1 MVVSEETLSLR
12 SVLEPPYLAN
22 PYPLYHRLR
31 EADPVQWDPA
41 MSRWVVTRYADVMA
55 VSRDARFSSARGQR
69 HDALPAHVRER
80 LAAVGHAYTRQLLYL
95 DPPDHTRLRK
105 LVGAAFT
112 PRVVATMRARV
123 AAVVEEVL
131 AEPRRAGRMD
141 LIAAVSYPLPMIVI
155 AELLGVPATD
165 RDQFAFW
172 AEGLG
177 VLVNGMPL
185 PEAELVNA
193 FERVAAL
200 MEYLRGIVAR
210 HRVTPAQDLLQALI
224 DAEDA
229 GDVLTEDELLFN
241 AALLLTAGYGTTAH
255 LLGNGLLALL
265 RHREQLERL
274 RADPAL
280 LPGAVMELL
289 RYDGPIQ
296 AMGRVA
302 AEDVTVAGK
311 QIARGERVLL
321 VLGAANHDP
330 ARFPEPDRLDVT
342 RDCGQHVAFGH
353 GPHYCVGAPLARL
366 EAELAFG
373 ALLRLEDLRLEVEE
387 PVWRVD
393 VVSRG
398 LVALPIAFRPQ
409 REAWH

>member
-1 MVVSEETLSLR
+1 MVVSEKTLSLR

-41 MSRWVVTRYADVMA
+41 MCRWVMTRYADVMA
-55 VSRDARFSSARGQR
+55 VLRDARFSSARAQR
-69 HDALPAHVRER
+69 QDALPTQDRER
-80 LAAVGHAYTRQLLYL
+80 LAAVGRAYTRQLLFL

-105 LVGAAFT
+105 LMSAAFT

-123 AAVVEEVL
+123 AALVEEVL

-141 LIAAVSYPLPMIVI
+141 LIAAVAYPLPMIVI
-155 AELLGVPATD
+155 AELLGVPAAD

-172 AEGLG
+172 SQGLEVLLNG
-177 VLVNGMPL
+177 VPLSDAALV
-185 PEAELVNA
+185 EA
-193 FERVAAL
+193 FGRVEAL
-200 MEYLRGIVAR
+200 MEYMRGAVAR

-229 GDVLTEDELLFN
+229 GDVLTEDEVLFN
-241 AALLLTAGYGTTAH
+241 AAGLLTAGHFTTAN

-265 RHREQLERL
+265 RHPDQLERL
-274 RADPAL
+274 RADPAR

-289 RYDGPIQ
+289 RYDGPVQ
-296 AMGRVA
+296 ATGRIA
-302 AEDVTVAGK
+302 AEDVVLGGK
-311 QIARGERVLL
+311 QIARGEGVIL

-373 ALLRLEDLRLEVEE
+373 ALLRLDDLRLQVEE
-387 PVWRVD
+387 PMWRPSVTF
-393 VVSRG
+393 RG
-398 LVALPIAFRPQ
+398 LEALPVAFRPQ
-409 REAWH
+409 RET